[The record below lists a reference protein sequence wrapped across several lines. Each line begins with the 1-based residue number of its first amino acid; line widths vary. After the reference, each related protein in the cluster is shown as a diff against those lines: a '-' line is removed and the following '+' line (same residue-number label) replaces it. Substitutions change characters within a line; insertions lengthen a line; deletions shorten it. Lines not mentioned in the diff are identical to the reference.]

1 MPYALEYMI
10 HSEDKK
16 KKGEEKLKLS
26 PWFNMVKKRDRKHMT
41 DFKKINIL
49 F

>member
-16 KKGEEKLKLS
+16 EEKLKLC
-26 PWFNMVKKRDRKHMT
+26 PWFNMVVKKRGRKHMT
-41 DFKKINIL
+41 DFKKINNLI
-49 F
+49 